1 MRARYPDE
9 EGYVERGG
17 VRTFYEVYGSG
28 DPTVLF
34 LPAWAILHS
43 RMWKSQIPYF
53 ARYQRIVTFDPR
65 GNGKSDRPPD
75 PAAYADTEYV
85 EDALA
90 VMDVTGTERAI
101 LVGLSFGGWLAARLA
116 VDHPNR
122 ILAVALIGPAI
133 PVGQSLPGRKRYSFD
148 DVLETEEGWA
158 KYNRHYWRKDY
169 RGFVEFFIGEMFP
182 EPHST
187 KQIEDGVTWG
197 LETTADVLTATRDAP
212 SLQRSLMDR
221 PDEAAEFC
229 RRIRCPVMVIH
240 GDQDRQV
247 SYTRGVETA
256 RLTGG
261 EVVIIHGAGHH
272 PPSREPVKTNLLLR
286 AFIDRLYG
294 PWSNLGRNI
303 GIAGM

>member
-9 EGYVERGG
+9 EGYAERNG
-17 VRTFYEVYGSG
+17 VRTFYEVYGTG
-28 DPTVLF
+28 KPTVLF

-43 RMWKSQIPYF
+43 RMWKSQVPYF
-53 ARYQRIVTFDPR
+53 ARYYRVITFDPR

-75 PAAYADTEYV
+75 SAAYADTEYV

-90 VMDVTGTERAI
+90 VMDATGAERAI
-101 LVGLSFGGWLAARLA
+101 LVGLSFGAWLAARLA
-116 VDHPNR
+116 VDHPDR
-122 ILAVALIGPAI
+122 IHAVALIGPAI
-133 PVGQSLPGRKRYSFD
+133 PVGQPLPGRTRYSFD

-187 KQIEDGVTWG
+187 KQIEDGVSWG
-197 LETTADVLTATRDAP
+197 LETTLDVLTATRDAP
-212 SLQRSLMDR
+212 SLQSSLMDR
-221 PDEAAEFC
+221 PDEAAEFF

-247 SYTRGVETA
+247 SYTRGVETT

-261 EVVIIHGAGHH
+261 ELAIIHGAGHS
-272 PPSREPVKTNLLLR
+272 PPGRDPVRTNLLLR
-286 AFIDRLYG
+286 AFIDRHYG
-294 PWSNLGRNI
+294 PWSSLGRNI